1 MKNKSGFILN
11 LIAMIYILFSGIGI
25 GVSNKLPWWLMFL
38 AIIGFIIT
46 TILGMIVSIKETKV
60 LKYIVLVLA
69 IVCLMIDTA
78 GLFMFDFALFVLLQM
93 CTLIPS
99 ILALIAS
106 IKNVK

>member
-69 IVCLMIDTA
+69 IICAYNTSKGRIWIITNRISETPGDNATTVCFPDER
-78 GLFMFDFALFVLLQM
+78 
-93 CTLIPS
+93 
-99 ILALIAS
+99 
-106 IKNVK
+106 

>member
-11 LIAMIYILFSGIGI
+11 LISMIYILFSGIGI

-60 LKYIVLVLA
+60 LKHCVSLGNNLS
-69 IVCLMIDTA
+69 D
-78 GLFMFDFALFVLLQM
+78 G
-93 CTLIPS
+93 
-99 ILALIAS
+99 
-106 IKNVK
+106 